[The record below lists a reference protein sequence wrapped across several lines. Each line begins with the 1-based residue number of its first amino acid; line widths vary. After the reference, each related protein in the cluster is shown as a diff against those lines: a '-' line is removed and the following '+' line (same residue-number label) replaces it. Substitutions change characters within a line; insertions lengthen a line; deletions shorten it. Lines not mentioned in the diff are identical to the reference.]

1 MMRDACLSDRPLTHS
16 ACVITALLPLALSDR
31 ASADESGVSFWLQ
44 GQFGSF
50 AAAPS
55 NPGLSFE
62 STYYHA
68 TAEASPSVSFA
79 RGGGIQTGAKS
90 PTDFVMLTPTYVFA
104 TPVLG
109 GQASIGM
116 SALYGRNTTSVSA
129 TLTGPGGA
137 SLSGSSSD
145 YVLGFGDLY
154 PAASLK
160 WNRDV
165 HNFMVYA
172 TTGIPVGVYDPTRL
186 ASMGLGH
193 WAADAGAGYTY
204 LNEQIGF
211 EWSAVAG
218 LITPNTRAAST
229 RTWIGRFR
237 RISPTNSTLAPWAMS
252 TTSSRPTAARAPG
265 SANSNHAL
273 RESGRRSGFSFQ
285 SRTAKDTSISEPIT
299 SSTPAT
305 GWKDGRGTS
314 RSRLRRRNRSRGNG
328 RFRGSPRSHADRG
341 LRAARRLSSP
351 ERYRN
356 ADQRQTD
363 GDHQKAR
370 GPRSKPG
377 ATSKRVSAHKQHS
390 DGNRIGEAQRQS
402 HVADQ
407 NERNDDRERRQEAEQ
422 ADPQRAEP
430 VACRQSRTL
439 GLGQS
444 EQSLPHQF
452 QLVRRQ
458 DRGQR
463 GWQCVRDDAMR
474 VSDIGGRAHGSQLHG
489 VAAPLVEASHQKHAG
504 VDDSPGQVAA
514 ECGEE
519 HGPNLDAVRGYDAEC
534 QGEG

>member
-1 MMRDACLSDRPLTHS
+1 MMRDVCLSDRPLTHS
-16 ACVITALLPLALSDR
+16 ACLLAALLPLSFCDR
-31 ASADESGVSFWLQ
+31 ASADEAGVSFWLQ

-79 RGGGIQTGAKS
+79 RGGGIQTGVKS
-90 PTDFVMLTPTYVFA
+90 PTDFAMLTPTYVFA

-116 SALYGRNTTSVSA
+116 SALYGRNTTSVSE

-218 LITPNTRAAST
+218 LTYNFINPYTQYQSGIDAHLDWA
-229 RTWIGRFR
+229 
-237 RISPTNSTLAPWAMS
+237 ISPYLSDKFHLGAVGYVYNQLTADGGPGARLGEFK
-252 TTSSRPTAARAPG
+252 SRVAGAGPQIGFFFPIAD
-265 SANSNHAL
+265 
-273 RESGRRSGFSFQ
+273 REGY
-285 SRTAKDTSISEPIT
+285 
-299 SSTPAT
+299 
-305 GWKDGRGTS
+305 
-314 RSRLRRRNRSRGNG
+314 LN
-328 RFRGSPRSHADRG
+328 FRGYYEFNASNRPQGWTAYVTFSVEA
-341 LRAARRLSSP
+341 P
-351 ERYRN
+351 E
-356 ADQRQTD
+356 
-363 GDHQKAR
+363 QK
-370 GPRSKPG
+370 S
-377 ATSKRVSAHKQHS
+377 
-390 DGNRIGEAQRQS
+390 
-402 HVADQ
+402 
-407 NERNDDRERRQEAEQ
+407 ERRTF
-422 ADPQRAEP
+422 PK
-430 VACRQSRTL
+430 VTTL
-439 GLGQS
+439 
-444 EQSLPHQF
+444 P
-452 QLVRRQ
+452 R
-458 DRGQR
+458 
-463 GWQCVRDDAMR
+463 
-474 VSDIGGRAHGSQLHG
+474 
-489 VAAPLVEASHQKHAG
+489 
-504 VDDSPGQVAA
+504 
-514 ECGEE
+514 
-519 HGPNLDAVRGYDAEC
+519 
-534 QGEG
+534 

>member
-1 MMRDACLSDRPLTHS
+1 
-16 ACVITALLPLALSDR
+16 
-31 ASADESGVSFWLQ
+31 
-44 GQFGSF
+44 
-50 AAAPS
+50 
-55 NPGLSFE
+55 
-62 STYYHA
+62 
-68 TAEASPSVSFA
+68 
-79 RGGGIQTGAKS
+79 
-90 PTDFVMLTPTYVFA
+90 
-104 TPVLG
+104 
-109 GQASIGM
+109 
-116 SALYGRNTTSVSA
+116 
-129 TLTGPGGA
+129 
-137 SLSGSSSD
+137 
-145 YVLGFGDLY
+145 GFGDLY

-160 WNRDV
+160 WNRDE

-218 LITPNTRAAST
+218 LTYNFINPYTQYQTGIDAHLDWA
-229 RTWIGRFR
+229 
-237 RISPTNSTLAPWAMS
+237 ISPYLSDKFHLGAVGYVYNQLTADSGPGARLGEFK
-252 TTSSRPTAARAPG
+252 SRVAGIGPQVGFFFPIADREGYLNLRA
-265 SANSNHAL
+265 
-273 RESGRRSGFSFQ
+273 
-285 SRTAKDTSISEPIT
+285 IT

-328 RFRGSPRSHADRG
+328 RFQRSPRSHADRG

-422 ADPQRAEP
+422 ADPHRADR
-430 VACRQSRTL
+430 VAFRQSRTL
-439 GLGQS
+439 RLGQL
-444 EQSLPHQF
+444 EQPLPHQF

-474 VSDIGGRAHGSQLHG
+474 VSDIGGRAHGSQQHG
-489 VAAPLVEASHQKHAG
+489 VAPPLVEASHQKHAG
-504 VDDSPGQVAA
+504 VDDSPGPVAA
-514 ECGEE
+514 EWREGA
-519 HGPNLDAVRGYDAEC
+519 GPNLDAICGYDAEC
-534 QGEG
+534 QGEGKRHYQAEQDLRDPVNRFEDSIGWFGRKRRQRIDCRLD